1 MPKMVQ
7 IRNVPD
13 DLHRAIKQRA
23 LDEGTSMSELLLR
36 WAERELARPSR
47 AEVLARWAAR
57 EPTGE
62 AIDWAAIIREG
73 REEQD
78 AKWS

>member
-23 LDEGTSMSELLLR
+23 LDEGTSMSDLLLR
-36 WAERELARPSR
+36 WAAREVARPTGRDLAERLRRRSEHAR
-47 AEVLARWAAR
+47 GAEV
-57 EPTGE
+57 
-62 AIDWAAIIREG
+62 DWAAVVREG
-73 REEQD
+73 RDER
-78 AKWS
+78 WS